1 MTQESRAV
9 LSPAV
14 QFRTPAPCHR
24 SSDPLPAARAAPRRA
39 ARLGATRLRRVD
51 LPKIIEDFPWG
62 NLGIFSMGFSMKGK
76 PTVAS
81 YGGVPPKN
89 AGEPPSFID
98 NTSIWFL
105 LEIYSNLNLRCE
117 NSTLRWFFGKSYLT
131 IDAFEYHRH
140 VQGQL

>member
-1 MTQESRAV
+1 
-9 LSPAV
+9 
-14 QFRTPAPCHR
+14 
-24 SSDPLPAARAAPRRA
+24 
-39 ARLGATRLRRVD
+39 
-51 LPKIIEDFPWG
+51 
-62 NLGIFSMGFSMKGK
+62 MGFSMKGK